1 MITPIF
7 SQYFSTHS
15 ICFFKAHGQV
25 VQRHEKAEQGDIVQK
40 LCRTLKKASL
50 NAIFDT
56 PTSCTHVAD
65 LDLGSRQGIVWLETV
80 TLVFT
85 HTAPLG

>member
-1 MITPIF
+1 M
-7 SQYFSTHS
+7 
-15 ICFFKAHGQV
+15 
-25 VQRHEKAEQGDIVQK
+25 AEQGDIVQK
-40 LCRTLKKASL
+40 LCRTLRMASL

-65 LDLGSRQGIVWLETV
+65 LDLGLGSRQGIVWLETV

-85 HTAPLG
+85 HTAFLG